1 MCGADIDLVTG
12 LFVALFLLLAACML
26 LLLLATGILMVLDM
40 LGFIDMDAMRK
51 RRRFRRQLRHMEELG
66 GDHA

>member
-1 MCGADIDLVTG
+1 MIDLVTG
-12 LFVALFLLLAACML
+12 VFVALFVLLAACLL

-51 RRRFRRQLRHMEELG
+51 RRRFSRQLRHLEELR
-66 GDHA
+66 GDHE

>member
-1 MCGADIDLVTG
+1 MIDLVIG
-12 LFVALFLLLAACML
+12 VFGALFVLLAAFLL

-51 RRRFRRQLRHMEELG
+51 RRRFRRQLRHLDELG
-66 GDHA
+66 GDHV

>member
-1 MCGADIDLVTG
+1 MIDLVTG
-12 LFVALFLLLAACML
+12 VFIVLFVLSAFLLL
-26 LLLLATGILMVLDM
+26 LLLLATGTLMLFNM

-51 RRRFRRQLRHMEELG
+51 RRRFSRQLRHLDELR